1 MTITRPL
8 RSQIVG
14 YAAWLA
20 VTFIFAALAAIASAR
35 AGAFYLDLARPPW
48 APPAWLFA
56 PVWSVLYLLMATSA
70 WLVWRGRAWAE
81 ARGVLTL
88 FLVQLAVNAL
98 WTWLFFVGR
107 FGALAFVEI
116 LLLWLLI
123 AATIVG
129 FWRLH
134 RLAAALLLPYLA
146 WVSLACALSYST
158 WQRNP
163 GVLG

>member
-1 MTITRPL
+1 
-8 RSQIVG
+8 
-14 YAAWLA
+14 
-20 VTFIFAALAAIASAR
+20 
-35 AGAFYLDLARPPW
+35 
-48 APPAWLFA
+48 
-56 PVWSVLYLLMATSA
+56 
-70 WLVWRGRAWAE
+70 
-81 ARGVLTL
+81 
-88 FLVQLAVNAL
+88 L
-98 WTWLFFVGR
+98 WTWLFFVGH

-123 AATIVG
+123 AATILG

-134 RLAAALLLPYLA
+134 RVAAALLLPYLA